1 MLNEQDLKMIH
12 TLSQN
17 DHEFS
22 ELMNKIKEE
31 QRFCLSKISHEV
43 RNPVTLI
50 NSSLF
55 SAHSS

>member
-31 QRFCLSKISHEV
+31 QRFGV
-43 RNPVTLI
+43 V
-50 NSSLF
+50 
-55 SAHSS
+55 